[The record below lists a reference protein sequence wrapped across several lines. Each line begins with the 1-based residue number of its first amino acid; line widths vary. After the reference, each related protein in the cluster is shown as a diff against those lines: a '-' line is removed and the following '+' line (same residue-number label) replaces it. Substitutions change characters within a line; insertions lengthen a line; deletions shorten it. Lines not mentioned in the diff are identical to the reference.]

1 MIDYGAVPAADEIEV
16 TVFGPGFGEAI
27 AVHVGDGLWFL
38 VDSCLE
44 PESKQPAS
52 HHYLQRLGVGSN
64 QVKAIVASHWHDD
77 HVRGIS
83 RLADLYPEAD
93 FLMSSALNNAEA
105 MAFLSAHND
114 AAAPGLTRGANEL
127 YKVLKKRENVFNVQ
141 QRSSIL
147 ELAANG
153 RNIRVSALSPV
164 PAAFAQSIRH
174 FAHYLPNKNGGSPVN
189 HAPELKPNLEAIAI
203 HIDFDGDA
211 ALLGSDLE
219 DHDSCGWTA
228 VVSDAWCTARRR
240 GSAYKVAHHG
250 SHTGEQAEIWN
261 TLLEQGPSISMSPF
275 NLGNVK
281 LPTDDDRVRIRTKS
295 RNAFI
300 SSGAS
305 KRPQMD
311 AAILKRLG
319 DVCNKLTSV
328 NAGFGAIRLRK
339 TIGAKSWATELF
351 GDACKL

>member
-1 MIDYGAVPAADEIEV
+1 MIDYGVAPATDEIEI

-27 AVHVGDGLWFL
+27 AVHVGEGNWFL

-44 PESKQPAS
+44 PESKLPAS
-52 HHYLQRLGVGSN
+52 HNYLQRLGVGAN
-64 QVKAIVASHWHDD
+64 QIKAIVASHWHDD

-83 RLADLYPEAD
+83 ELADLYPDAD
-93 FLMSSALNNAEA
+93 FLMSTALNSAEA
-105 MAFLSAHND
+105 VAFLSAHND
-114 AAAPGLTRGANEL
+114 SAAPGLTRGANEI
-127 YKVLKKRENVFNVQ
+127 YKVLKKRDNVFHVH

-147 ELAANG
+147 ELTANS
-153 RNIRVSALSPV
+153 RNIRVTALSPV
-164 PAAFAQSIRH
+164 PAAFAQSIVH
-174 FAHYLPNKNGGSPVN
+174 FAQYLPDKKGGSPVN

-219 DHDSCGWTA
+219 DHHSCGWTA
-228 VVSDAWCTARRR
+228 VVSDAWCTARRP

-250 SHTGEQAEIWN
+250 SRTGEQAEIWT
-261 TLLEQGPSISMSPF
+261 TLLEQGPSISMTPF
-275 NLGNVK
+275 NLGSVK
-281 LPTDDDRVRIRTKS
+281 LPTDEDRVRIRSKS
-295 RNAFI
+295 DDAYI

-311 AAILKRLG
+311 AAVLKRLG
-319 DVCNKLTSV
+319 DVCNKLTRV

-339 TIGAKSWATELF
+339 QIGAKSWAAELF
-351 GDACKL
+351 GDACIL

>member
-1 MIDYGAVPAADEIEV
+1 MIDYGLAPAIDEIEI

-44 PESKQPAS
+44 PDSKLPAS
-52 HHYLQRLGVGSN
+52 HHYLRSLGVGAS
-64 QVKAIVASHWHDD
+64 QIKAIVASHWHDD

-83 RLADLYPEAD
+83 KLADFYPDAD
-93 FLMSSALNNAEA
+93 FLMSSALNNDEA
-105 MAFLSAHND
+105 MAFLLAHNNI
-114 AAAPGLTRGANEL
+114 AAPGLARGANEL
-127 YKVLKKRENVFNVQ
+127 CEVLKKRQVVFNVH

-147 ELAANG
+147 ELSACG

-164 PAAFAQSIRH
+164 PTAFAQSIAH
-174 FAHYLPNKNGGSPVN
+174 FAQYLPNKNGGSPVN

-203 HIDFDGDA
+203 HVDFDGDA

-219 DHDSCGWTA
+219 EHHSCGWSA
-228 VVSDAWCTARRR
+228 VVSDAWCTTRRR

-250 SHTGEQAEIWN
+250 SKTGEQAEIWN
-261 TLLEQGPSISMSPF
+261 SLLVQGPTISMTPF
-275 NLGNVK
+275 NLGSVK
-281 LPTDDDRVRIRTKS
+281 LPTDDDKVRIRSKS
-295 RNAFI
+295 EDVFI

-305 KRPQMD
+305 KKPQMD
-311 AAILKRLG
+311 AAVLKRLG
-319 DVCNKLTSV
+319 DLCNKLTRV

-339 TIGAKSWATELF
+339 YIQAKSWNAELF